1 MPAANGNIRAL
12 PVALVEDIRL
22 LREGVASLLRAE
34 GLRVVAALRSGE
46 DAIPRVLRARPRIV
60 LLDST
65 LGNHEG
71 PSFVEAITRAAPDV
85 QVVVMDMQPAQQDVI
100 DFVRAGAHGF
110 VMRDA
115 TAADIVGTLS
125 GVASGLAVLPPKLT
139 GVLFSH
145 VALQRTMP
153 PGRGNGVARLT
164 LRERE
169 IARLIASGA
178 TNKEISV
185 RLHIAVHTVKSH
197 VHSVLEKLTL
207 RSRLQIA
214 NYVLAS
220 APDVPDHAGDLAH

>member
-1 MPAANGNIRAL
+1 M
-12 PVALVEDIRL
+12 LVEDIRL
-22 LREGVASLLRAE
+22 LRDGVASILRAE

-46 DAIPRVLRARPRIV
+46 NAITQVLRARPRLV
-60 LLDST
+60 LLDSA

-71 PSFVEAITRAAPDV
+71 PRFVEAITQAAPDA
-85 QVVVMDMQPAQQDVI
+85 QVVVMDMQPAQPDVI
-100 DFVRAGAHGF
+100 DFIRAGARGF

-125 GVASGLAVLPPKLT
+125 SVASGLAVLPPKLT

-145 VALQRTMP
+145 VASQRTMP
-153 PGRGNGVARLT
+153 RGHGNGVARLT
-164 LRERE
+164 QRERE
-169 IARLIASGA
+169 IVRLIASGA

-207 RSRLQIA
+207 HSRLQIA
-214 NYVLAS
+214 NYVLGS
-220 APDVPDHAGDLAH
+220 SPEVPDYAGDLVH